1 MKKEILLSALL
12 IATLAACTGK
22 GPARKFKET
31 AERLNQTYP
40 IRLNETIT
48 IDSTHYN
55 EKDNTVSYYYTV
67 TGELDDPQFMDNNY
81 ATYKKALQEAIDNSV
96 EMEEY
101 RKFGSK
107 IKYIYYSGSNKKKT
121 GGIRFLNGSGT
132 TTPHVLTHELTHIYV

>member
-81 ATYKKALQEAIDNSV
+81 ATYKK
-96 EMEEY
+96 
-101 RKFGSK
+101 
-107 IKYIYYSGSNKKKT
+107 
-121 GGIRFLNGSGT
+121 
-132 TTPHVLTHELTHIYV
+132 VLTTR

>member
-1 MKKEILLSALL
+1 MLCLHIYSIFALKYPIILKKEILLSALL

-107 IKYIYYSGSNKKKT
+107 IKYIYYSGSNKKKLAE
-121 GGIRFLNGSGT
+121 F
-132 TTPHVLTHELTHIYV
+132 VF

>member
-1 MKKEILLSALL
+1 MFTYIFYFRSKIPNNNEKGNLTIR
-12 IATLAACTGK
+12 IAHSYIGCLYRQ

-107 IKYIYYSGSNKKKT
+107 IKYIYYSGSNKKKLAE
-121 GGIRFLNGSGT
+121 F
-132 TTPHVLTHELTHIYV
+132 VF

>member
-1 MKKEILLSALL
+1 MLCLHIYSIFALKYPIIMKKEILLSALL

-55 EKDNTVSYYYTV
+55 KKDNTVSYYYTV

-107 IKYIYYSGSNKKKT
+107 IKYIYYSGSNKKKLAE
-121 GGIRFLNGSGT
+121 F
-132 TTPHVLTHELTHIYV
+132 VF

>member
-31 AERLNQTYP
+31 AERLNQT
-40 IRLNETIT
+40 
-48 IDSTHYN
+48 
-55 EKDNTVSYYYTV
+55 YTV

-107 IKYIYYSGSNKKKT
+107 IKYIYYSGSNKKKLAE
-121 GGIRFLNGSGT
+121 F
-132 TTPHVLTHELTHIYV
+132 VF

>member
-1 MKKEILLSALL
+1 MLCLHIYSIFALKYPIIMKKEILLSALL

-107 IKYIYYSGSNKKKT
+107 IKYIYYSGSNKKKLAE
-121 GGIRFLNGSGT
+121 F
-132 TTPHVLTHELTHIYV
+132 VF

>member
-55 EKDNTVSYYYTV
+55 KKDNTVLLLYRDRG
-67 TGELDDPQFMDNNY
+67 TG
-81 ATYKKALQEAIDNSV
+81 
-96 EMEEY
+96 
-101 RKFGSK
+101 
-107 IKYIYYSGSNKKKT
+107 
-121 GGIRFLNGSGT
+121 
-132 TTPHVLTHELTHIYV
+132 

>member
-67 TGELDDPQFMDNNY
+67 TGELMTLNSWITIMPL
-81 ATYKKALQEAIDNSV
+81 TRKPYKKL
-96 EMEEY
+96 
-101 RKFGSK
+101 
-107 IKYIYYSGSNKKKT
+107 
-121 GGIRFLNGSGT
+121 LT
-132 TTPHVLTHELTHIYV
+132 TR

>member
-48 IDSTHYN
+48 IDSTNYN
-55 EKDNTVSYYYTV
+55 KKDNTVSYYYTV

-81 ATYKKALQEAIDNSV
+81 ATSRKPYKKL
-96 EMEEY
+96 
-101 RKFGSK
+101 
-107 IKYIYYSGSNKKKT
+107 
-121 GGIRFLNGSGT
+121 LT
-132 TTPHVLTHELTHIYV
+132 TR

>member
-96 EMEEY
+96 EMEEL
-101 RKFGSK
+101 SL
-107 IKYIYYSGSNKKKT
+107 I
-121 GGIRFLNGSGT
+121 
-132 TTPHVLTHELTHIYV
+132 HI

>member
-1 MKKEILLSALL
+1 MLCLHIYSIFALKYPIIKKKENLLSALL

-55 EKDNTVSYYYTV
+55 KKDNTVSYYYTV

-81 ATYKKALQEAIDNSV
+81 ATYKKALQEAIDNSG

-107 IKYIYYSGSNKKKT
+107 IKYIYYSGSNKKKLAE
-121 GGIRFLNGSGT
+121 F
-132 TTPHVLTHELTHIYV
+132 VF

>member
-12 IATLAACTGK
+12 IAILAACTGK

-67 TGELDDPQFMDNNY
+67 TGELDDPKFMDNNY

-107 IKYIYYSGSNKKKT
+107 IKYIYYSGSNKKKLAE
-121 GGIRFLNGSGT
+121 F
-132 TTPHVLTHELTHIYV
+132 VF

>member
-107 IKYIYYSGSNKKKT
+107 IKYIY
-121 GGIRFLNGSGT
+121 
-132 TTPHVLTHELTHIYV
+132 

>member
-31 AERLNQTYP
+31 AERLN
-40 IRLNETIT
+40 ETIT
-48 IDSTHYN
+48 IDSTLYN

-67 TGELDDPQFMDNNY
+67 TGELDDPQFMNNNY

-101 RKFGSK
+101 RKFESK
-107 IKYIYYSGSNKKKT
+107 IKYIYYSGSNKKKLAE
-121 GGIRFLNGSGT
+121 F
-132 TTPHVLTHELTHIYV
+132 VF

>member
-48 IDSTHYN
+48 IDSTH
-55 EKDNTVSYYYTV
+55 
-67 TGELDDPQFMDNNY
+67 
-81 ATYKKALQEAIDNSV
+81 
-96 EMEEY
+96 
-101 RKFGSK
+101 
-107 IKYIYYSGSNKKKT
+107 
-121 GGIRFLNGSGT
+121 
-132 TTPHVLTHELTHIYV
+132 

>member
-1 MKKEILLSALL
+1 MFTYIFYFRSKIPNNNEKGNLTIR
-12 IATLAACTGK
+12 IAHSYIGCLY
-22 GPARKFKET
+22 R
-31 AERLNQTYP
+31 QTYP

-55 EKDNTVSYYYTV
+55 KKDNTVSYYYTV

-107 IKYIYYSGSNKKKT
+107 IKYIYYSGSNKKKLAE
-121 GGIRFLNGSGT
+121 F
-132 TTPHVLTHELTHIYV
+132 VF

>member
-107 IKYIYYSGSNKKKT
+107 TNIFIT
-121 GGIRFLNGSGT
+121 REAIRKNWRNSFSKWFRHCHPTRTNA
-132 TTPHVLTHELTHIYV
+132 